1 MQITLLTVILVLLAF
16 AEAGTLFGIR
26 NVGLTGGAQMVT
38 IEPKTAQY
46 TVAGPVLEVC

>member
-26 NVGLTGGAQMVT
+26 NAGLTGGAQMVT

-46 TVAGPVLEVC
+46 TVAGPVLEV